1 MNKIWVVFSSGKA
14 FGIMI
19 NWACRTIFTYC
30 LKIEVDV
37 RYNRYGVIL
46 SVHYCA

>member
-1 MNKIWVVFSSGKA
+1 MNKIWVVFSSGKV

-19 NWACRTIFTYC
+19 NWVCRIIFIYC
-30 LKIEVDV
+30 FKIEVDV

-46 SVHYCA
+46 LVYYCV